1 MVQQVKLIMVRLSD
15 VSFSLPY
22 SHMAEAFYE
31 SQYLSDF
38 QLSVVKLKGPLRTKE
53 NITQSKGVLKVK
65 TSKARSKLPL
75 FSV

>member
-22 SHMAEAFYE
+22 SDMAEAFYE

-38 QLSVVKLKGPLRTKE
+38 QLSVVKLKTNGIYLKGHLEQRKILHRAKE
-53 NITQSKGVLKVK
+53 FSK
-65 TSKARSKLPL
+65 
-75 FSV
+75 

>member
-22 SHMAEAFYE
+22 SDMAEAFHE

-38 QLSVVKLKGPLRTKE
+38 QLSVVKLKPME
-53 NITQSKGVLKVK
+53 FI
-65 TSKARSKLPL
+65 
-75 FSV
+75 